1 MSAGPESTRVTTDA
15 GDIQS
20 RLMLIILC
28 VIWGLTWPAMKI
40 ALNEIPPLSMRAIT
54 AGVGA
59 LTMLVICRVMR
70 RSLRVPFGKT
80 WLHLL
85 AASILNLVGF
95 SLFSAFAQISAA
107 TSRVAILSYAMPI
120 WTMLLAWAILGE
132 RPTRVQA
139 AAVGLCALGLAVLI
153 RPLATTGI
161 PLGLLLALGSGLSW
175 AAGTVY
181 VKWARIAADPIGA
194 ASWQIGIAF
203 FIIAASLFIFD
214 GRFDLDT
221 AHADGL
227 LAATFTG
234 VFGNAIAYAMWF
246 EVVRRVSA
254 VTATLGILGIPV
266 IGVLSTVL
274 IIGDRP
280 TASDLIGF
288 GLILAASA
296 CVLLGPS
303 LFAGKAKIANR

>member
-1 MSAGPESTRVTTDA
+1 
-15 GDIQS
+15 
-20 RLMLIILC
+20 
-28 VIWGLTWPAMKI
+28 
-40 ALNEIPPLSMRAIT
+40 
-54 AGVGA
+54 
-59 LTMLVICRVMR
+59 
-70 RSLRVPFGKT
+70 
-80 WLHLL
+80 
-85 AASILNLVGF
+85 
-95 SLFSAFAQISAA
+95 
-107 TSRVAILSYAMPI
+107 
-120 WTMLLAWAILGE
+120 
-132 RPTRVQA
+132 
-139 AAVGLCALGLAVLI
+139 
-153 RPLATTGI
+153 
-161 PLGLLLALGSGLSW
+161 LALGSGLSW

-181 VKWARIAADPIGA
+181 VKCARIAADPIGA
-194 ASWQIGIAF
+194 ATSQIGIAF

-214 GRFDLDT
+214 GRFDLGT

-288 GLILAASA
+288 ALILAASA

-303 LFAGKAKIANR
+303 LFAGKGKIANR